1 MDKLNKTFKAEQILT
16 ADEMNQIT
24 SKIDE
29 VIDNTTTTIN
39 GEPII
44 SNGGNIVINP
54 TIMNLKWMSNLA
66 TKKKKA
72 RSH

>member
-29 VIDNTTTTIN
+29 VIDNTTTTI
-39 GEPII
+39 
-44 SNGGNIVINP
+44 
-54 TIMNLKWMSNLA
+54 MDLKWTTDLA
-66 TKKKKA
+66 TTKKSSFPLNYGRKV
-72 RSH
+72 